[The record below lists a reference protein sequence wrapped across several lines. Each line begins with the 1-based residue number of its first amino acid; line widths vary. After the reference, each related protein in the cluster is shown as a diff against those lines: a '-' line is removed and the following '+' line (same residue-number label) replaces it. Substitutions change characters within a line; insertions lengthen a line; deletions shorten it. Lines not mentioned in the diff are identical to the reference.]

1 MWWCSLIFQ
10 DESGVRSYC
19 FECLSLVGIFLMQM
33 VVAGTKVAASIF
45 VEGILFVG
53 VRGTME
59 TFLFFL
65 FWGGLGVSSVV
76 SASLSTLLD

>member
-1 MWWCSLIFQ
+1 M
-10 DESGVRSYC
+10 RSYC

-45 VEGILFVG
+45 VEGVLFVELE
-53 VRGTME
+53 VPWRR
-59 TFLFFL
+59 FY
-65 FWGGLGVSSVV
+65 FWRGLGVSSVV